1 MPLPVTAFEE
11 PNDPPV
17 RGYLH
22 TPKIA
27 TGEGLVLTHGA
38 GSNCDAP
45 LLVAV
50 SSAMSTIGVT
60 VLRIDLP
67 YRQQRPHGPPVPGS
81 APRDRNGMRNAL
93 AALRRVVSGPLYLGG
108 HSYGGR
114 QATMAAAEDASLVDG
129 LLLLSYPLHPPR
141 RPEDPRTGHF
151 PSLRTKALFI
161 HGARDPF
168 GSTEELREA
177 LKLIP
182 AETKMVEFTGV
193 GHELSRRNKLGAAGE
208 EIAEAWREFFR

>member
-11 PNDPPV
+11 QNDPPV

-22 TPKIA
+22 TPKVA
-27 TGEGLVLTHGA
+27 TGEGLVLAHGA
-38 GSNCDAP
+38 GSNCDSP
-45 LLVAV
+45 LLVSVAG
-50 SSAMSTIGVT
+50 AMSTLGVT

-67 YRQQRPHGPPVPGS
+67 FRQLRPQGPPVPGS
-81 APRDRNGMRNAL
+81 AARDRNGLRNAI
-93 AALRRVVSGPLYLGG
+93 ASLRRIVVGPLYLGG

-129 LLLLSYPLHPPR
+129 LLLLAYPLHPPR
-141 RPEDPRTGHF
+141 RPEEPRTAHF
-151 PSLRTKALFI
+151 PSLRTKSLFI

-168 GSTEELREA
+168 GGADSLRNA
-177 LKLIP
+177 LGLIP
-182 AETKMVEFTGV
+182 AETKLVEFTAA
-193 GHELSRRNKLGAAGE
+193 GHELSRRNKLDAAAE